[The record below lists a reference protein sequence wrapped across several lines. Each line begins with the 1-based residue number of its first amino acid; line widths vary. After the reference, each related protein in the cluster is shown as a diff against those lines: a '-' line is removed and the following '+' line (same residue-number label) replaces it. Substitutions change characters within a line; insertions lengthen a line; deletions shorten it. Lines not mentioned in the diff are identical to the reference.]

1 MNDRGLVSRLVA
13 ATLLAGLVTAVAG
26 TILLRASARD
36 ALRAQVEDRLVRVA
50 ERMATGVDDRVRALV
65 EGVELLATREAVA
78 QLSPASTTELN
89 VARRVLRSVGQLA
102 LYDGDGNPV
111 AAVSATQLIQP
122 GDIEPDPSLRGQVED
137 GPVVRVIR
145 EHDPMLEVI
154 VPVEDPPGHVVGTLT
169 AVSALDLVVTRINAR
184 VFDLQGTAFLVDG
197 SGTIVVHP
205 ERGAVLRGE
214 RLQEPV
220 DQGTVATREV
230 DGVATLMASAS
241 TTAFPGA
248 VVVQEPEDVALAPV
262 GEQVARL
269 TAILVAVVTV
279 TVIAVSLVGRHLLSP
294 LHTLAEAVSRLGRGE
309 RSVRVPDVGA
319 GEVGAL
325 AWQFNRMADSL
336 QEHIEEL
343 ATSEA
348 RMRAILDNAT
358 SVMHV
363 KDLDGRYVIM
373 NRRFCELFELDPE
386 EDLGKTDHQ
395 IFPPDM
401 ADVYR
406 HNDLQA
412 IRTGKAVEVE
422 ELAFHDDGDLHI
434 YLSVKFPLRDAH
446 GKIYGTC
453 GISTDITQHRQA
465 ERYQRQLEEARRR
478 RQQALELNDAV
489 VQGLSVGLYALELG
503 ERGHAREAIES
514 TLEAAKGVIDR
525 LLAEN
530 EEGLQPGDLVRSEAA
545 EVTRRNQD
553 AT

>member
-65 EGVELLATREAVA
+65 EGVELLATRQAVA
-78 QLSPASTTELN
+78 QLDPASATELN
-89 VARRVLRSVGQLA
+89 VARRVLRSVGQLT
-102 LYDGDGNPV
+102 LYDRDGNPV
-111 AAVSATQLIQP
+111 AAVSATRLI
-122 GDIEPDPSLRGQVED
+122 GAEDVEPDPSLRDQVGD
-137 GPVVRVIR
+137 GPVVRVVG
-145 EHDPMLEVI
+145 EDDPMLEVI
-154 VPVEDPPGHVVGTLT
+154 VPVEDPPGNVVGTLS
-169 AVSALDLVVTRINAR
+169 AVSVLDLVSSRLSSR
-184 VFDLQGTAFLVDG
+184 LFDLQGTAFLVDG
-197 SGTIVVHP
+197 SGRIVVHP
-205 ERGAVLRGE
+205 ERGPVLHGE
-214 RLQEPV
+214 RIEPQV
-220 DQGTVATREV
+220 GQGTVTTREV
-230 DGVATLMASAS
+230 DGEATLTASAP
-241 TTAFPGA
+241 TTSFDGA

-262 GEQVARL
+262 GGQVARL

-279 TVIAVSLVGRHLLSP
+279 TIIAVSLVGRHLLSP
-294 LHTLAEAVSRLGRGE
+294 LHALAEAVSRLGRGE
-309 RSVRVPDVGA
+309 RSVRVPDAGT

-325 AWQFNRMADSL
+325 ARQFNRIADSL

-343 ATSEA
+343 ATSES
-348 RMRAILDNAT
+348 RMRAILDNAS

-363 KDLDGRYVIM
+363 KDLDGRYVVM
-373 NRRFCELFELDPE
+373 NRQFCELFELDPE
-386 EDLGKTDHQ
+386 EGLGKTDHQ

-412 IRTGKAVEVE
+412 IRTGQAVEVE
-422 ELAFHDDGDLHI
+422 ELAFHDDGELHI
-434 YLSVKFPLRDAH
+434 YLSVKFPLRDAR

-453 GISTDITQHRQA
+453 GISTDITQHRKA

-489 VQGLSVGLYALELG
+489 VQGLAVGLYALELG
-503 ERGHAREAIES
+503 EDGHARDAIES

-530 EEGLQPGDLVRSEAA
+530 EEGMHPGDLVRSEAA
-545 EVTRRNQD
+545 QVTRRD
-553 AT
+553 EEAT